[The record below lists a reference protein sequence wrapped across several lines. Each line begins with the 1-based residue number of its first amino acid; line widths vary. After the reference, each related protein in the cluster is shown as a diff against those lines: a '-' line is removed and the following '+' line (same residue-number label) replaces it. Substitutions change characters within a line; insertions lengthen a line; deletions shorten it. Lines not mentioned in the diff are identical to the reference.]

1 MLPRL
6 FAFDLDG
13 TLLNSQKR
21 ISEAN
26 AATLI
31 EMRASGAIVALAS
44 GRLGSS
50 MVQYVNSEFDLPMLT
65 LNGAAVY
72 MGGKDQSKLIYHAP
86 LDSGYADHLINYAS
100 GKNFAL
106 NYYIN
111 DKLYAV
117 KNETT
122 SQWLDLYF
130 HETSTPYNFITSYKD
145 FAGQS
150 PSKMLFIGDPAEI
163 DRQEA
168 YFNDLWKDSI
178 YICRTWDH
186 YLEFLNPDANKG
198 KGLQVLA
205 DAYNIDPK
213 DIVAFGDAANDIPM
227 LKNAGLGIAMQ
238 NATDDVKLAAG
249 KVSNWT
255 NDEDGVTREWE
266 IIRGRM

>member
-13 TLLNSQKR
+13 TLLNSQKK

-26 AATLI
+26 SATLT

-50 MVQYVNSEFDLPMLT
+50 MVQYVNKKFDLPMLT

-72 MGGKDQSKLIYHAP
+72 MGEKDQSKLIYHAP
-86 LDSGYADHLINYAS
+86 LAAEYADYLINYAS
-100 GKNFAL
+100 GKNFAV
-106 NYYIN
+106 NYYID

-117 KNETT
+117 KDKTT
-122 SQWLDLYF
+122 SQWLDIYYR
-130 HETSTPYNFITSYKD
+130 ETSTQYNFAASYQD
-145 FAGQS
+145 FAGKS
-150 PSKMLFIGDPAEI
+150 PSKMLFVGDPAEI
-163 DRQEA
+163 DKQEA
-168 YFNDLWKDSI
+168 YFKNLWNDSV
-178 YICRTWDH
+178 YVCRTWDY
-186 YLEFLNPDANKG
+186 YLEFLNPNANKG
-198 KGLQVLA
+198 KGLEVLA
-205 DAYNIDPK
+205 DAYNINPK

-227 LKNAGLGIAMQ
+227 LKSAGLGIAMK

-249 KVSNWT
+249 KVSKWT

-266 IIRGRM
+266 IIRGKK